1 MVKTTLREARTA
13 AGLSIRIAA
22 EAAGV
27 SESSYG
33 NYEHGFYYPR
43 PDARERLC
51 ALFGAGEADLWPE
64 GNRRFSRNSLL
75 PPPPPARHA
84 TAESL
89 RRASRIRPGEH
100 LRARGRACTVLET
113 GPHFFTVSFDRTGV
127 RECCAYQAFL
137 ADGEWRRVR
146 A

>member
-1 MVKTTLREARTA
+1 MVKTTLHEARTA
-13 AGLSIRIAA
+13 AGLSIRIVA

-51 ALFGAGEADLWPE
+51 ALFGAAEADLWPE
-64 GNRRFSRNSLL
+64 GSRRYPRSAL
-75 PPPPPARHA
+75 PAPPPARHA

-89 RRASRIRPGEH
+89 RRAAHIRPGDR
-100 LRARGRACTVLET
+100 LRAHGRACTVIGT
-113 GPHFFTVSFDRTGV
+113 GPNFFTVAFDRTGA
-127 RECCAYQAFL
+127 RECYAYHAILQKEL
-137 ADGEWRRVR
+137 RRVR
-146 A
+146 NV